1 MPERIF
7 RYFPYLTSVQ
17 KEKISGLRP
26 LYEEWNSRI
35 NVISRKDMANFY
47 IHHVLHSL
55 AIAKIISFIPSS
67 RILDAGTGGGFPG
80 IPLAVLFPDSDF
92 FLLDSIEKK
101 IKVVNAVAES
111 LEIKNVR
118 TIRKRIEEE
127 NGKYDF
133 VVSRAVTAY
142 NIFVSMTLKNISRK
156 NRNPVP
162 NGIIYLKGGA
172 LDEEI
177 KIYRERVKIW
187 NIKDFF
193 SEPFFET
200 KKVVYLP
207 VYADYAGSS

>member
-80 IPLAVLFPDSDF
+80 IPLAVLFPYSDF

-101 IKVVNAVAES
+101 
-111 LEIKNVR
+111 
-118 TIRKRIEEE
+118 
-127 NGKYDF
+127 
-133 VVSRAVTAY
+133 SR
-142 NIFVSMTLKNISRK
+142 L
-156 NRNPVP
+156 
-162 NGIIYLKGGA
+162 
-172 LDEEI
+172 
-177 KIYRERVKIW
+177 
-187 NIKDFF
+187 
-193 SEPFFET
+193 
-200 KKVVYLP
+200 
-207 VYADYAGSS
+207 

>member
-101 IKVVNAVAES
+101 
-111 LEIKNVR
+111 
-118 TIRKRIEEE
+118 
-127 NGKYDF
+127 
-133 VVSRAVTAY
+133 SR
-142 NIFVSMTLKNISRK
+142 L
-156 NRNPVP
+156 
-162 NGIIYLKGGA
+162 
-172 LDEEI
+172 
-177 KIYRERVKIW
+177 
-187 NIKDFF
+187 
-193 SEPFFET
+193 
-200 KKVVYLP
+200 
-207 VYADYAGSS
+207 

>member
-7 RYFPYLTSVQ
+7 RYFPSLTSVQ

-35 NVISRKDMANFY
+35 NVISRKDMANFF

-80 IPLAVLFPDSDF
+80 IPLALLFPDSDF

-101 IKVVNAVAES
+101 IRVVSTVAES
-111 LEIKNVR
+111 LDIKNVR

-127 NGKYDF
+127 HGKYDF
-133 VVSRAVTAY
+133 VVSRAVTGY
-142 NIFVSMTLKNISRK
+142 HIFVSMTLKNISRK
-156 NRNPVP
+156 SRNQIS
-162 NGIIYLKGGA
+162 NGIIYLKGGD
-172 LDEEI
+172 LDEEM
-177 KIYRERVKIW
+177 KFYLERVRIW
-187 NIKDFF
+187 DIKEFF

-200 KKVVYLP
+200 KKIVYLP
-207 VYADYAGSS
+207 GFADDAGS